1 MQHCQ
6 ESKGKESGDQCDCRL
21 APYIANCCPADTCGR
36 TARVLGRQVF
46 VVHGRFADRDL
57 GEVAL
62 DRMACNLDED
72 SAVVAV
78 DRMER
83 RLDTDSVE

>member
-6 ESKGKESGDQCDCRL
+6 ESKGKESGDKYDRRL
-21 APYIANCCPADTCGR
+21 APCIANCCPADTCGR

-46 VVHGRFADRDL
+46 AVHGRFADRDL

-62 DRMACNLDED
+62 DHMVCSLDDD
-72 SAVVAV
+72 SVVVAV

-83 RLDTDSVE
+83 PLDTDLVE